1 MLRRD
6 TGNDQAVSYAD
17 TTTMVAAHFPIVHL
31 AAFMATGADAAND
44 NPWVRAETGSL
55 GWLPACCCA

>member
-31 AAFMATGADAAND
+31 AAFMATGAA
-44 NPWVRAETGSL
+44 G
-55 GWLPACCCA
+55 G